1 MIECGECTDT
11 AAIPGCRLLS
21 PGGKVE
27 VVVSVCIDC
36 PETGRR
42 PSEALVRPALPP
54 EDERGVR
61 RHCLSSL
68 AYERW

>member
-1 MIECGECTDT
+1 MTECGECTVT
-11 AAIPGCRLLS
+11 AAIPVS

-42 PSEALVRPALPP
+42 PSEALGDL
-54 EDERGVR
+54 
-61 RHCLSSL
+61 LSPL
-68 AYERW
+68 RMKGE

>member
-42 PSEALVRPALPP
+42 PSEALGDL
-54 EDERGVR
+54 
-61 RHCLSSL
+61 LSSL
-68 AYERW
+68 RMKGE